1 MIRGQETRLVRL
13 ERTIRPGAA
22 GVFVAWGRNEE
33 EASGAFAEACA
44 RGEVRK
50 GDLTSC
56 AVWPHADD
64 LPPSRW
70 LTFRQLSDREEEAIL
85 ATLKRRIDFREEPRG
100 PCRPDSE
107 LLQMSSDELFQCLAE
122 VV

>member
-13 ERTIRPGAA
+13 ERTIRPVA
-22 GVFVAWGRNEE
+22 GVFVAWGRDED
-33 EASGAFAEACA
+33 EASSALAEACE

-50 GDLTSC
+50 GDFMFH
-56 AVWPHADD
+56 AVWPHAAD

-70 LTFRQLSDREEEAIL
+70 VTFRQLSDREEEAIV
-85 ATLKRRIDFREEPRG
+85 ATLKRRIGFREEARG
-100 PCRPDSE
+100 QSGPEVSH
-107 LLQMSSDELFQCLAE
+107 MSSDELFQCLAD